1 MDGFV
6 NSDYTM
12 IASQIFDKIV
22 NSIRDSGLNFSLQM
36 SPFAATISLKKSLI
50 KDKFGR
56 SVKPSQ
62 TDSSSDVVES
72 LLKKNSDLEN
82 KLEVLELK
90 LDSTRQDLNT
100 ANSTIRQLTSKYQ
113 DDLRLDH

>member
-36 SPFAATISLKKSLI
+36 SPFAATISLKKSLV

-56 SVKPSQ
+56 FVTPSQ
-62 TDSSSDVVES
+62 SDSISSDVVAS
-72 LLKKNSDLEN
+72 LLKKI
-82 KLEVLELK
+82 VILK
-90 LDSTRQDLNT
+90 INLNL
-100 ANSTIRQLTSKYQ
+100 SS
-113 DDLRLDH
+113 